1 MNCCLKEILYIRIMI
16 SNVTKTPPLKETIFD
31 EGQENSPL
39 FIYTGRL
46 HNICVRGLES
56 EFLMILN
63 VCWYVIFIYQRNKEI
78 NTDLSF
84 CLYASLL
91 NLCK

>member
-1 MNCCLKEILYIRIMI
+1 MI

-46 HNICVRGLES
+46 HNICVRGLRVNS
-56 EFLMILN
+56 
-63 VCWYVIFIYQRNKEI
+63 
-78 NTDLSF
+78 
-84 CLYASLL
+84 
-91 NLCK
+91 

>member
-16 SNVTKTPPLKETIFD
+16 SNVTKTAPLNETIFD

-46 HNICVRGLES
+46 HNICVRGLRVNS
-56 EFLMILN
+56 
-63 VCWYVIFIYQRNKEI
+63 
-78 NTDLSF
+78 
-84 CLYASLL
+84 
-91 NLCK
+91 

>member
-1 MNCCLKEILYIRIMI
+1 MI
-16 SNVTKTPPLKETIFD
+16 SNVTKTAPLKETIFD

-56 EFLMILN
+56 KFLMILN
-63 VCWYVIFIYQRNKEI
+63 VCWYVIFISGIKKLILICRSAFMPHY
-78 NTDLSF
+78 
-84 CLYASLL
+84 
-91 NLCK
+91 

>member
-56 EFLMILN
+56 KFLMILN
-63 VCWYVIFIYQRNKEI
+63 VCWYVIFISGIKKLILICRSAFMPHY
-78 NTDLSF
+78 
-84 CLYASLL
+84 
-91 NLCK
+91 

>member
-16 SNVTKTPPLKETIFD
+16 SNVTKTAPLNETIFD

-56 EFLMILN
+56 KFLMILN
-63 VCWYVIFIYQRNKEI
+63 VCWYVIFISGIKKLILICRSAFMPHY
-78 NTDLSF
+78 
-84 CLYASLL
+84 
-91 NLCK
+91 